1 MHFTEFNRYD
11 FIECDKEGNYYFDD
25 SYLFAVDANADAQY
39 QSEALWEINLNNLE
53 RGTLGDKDSPTTL
66 MRYWQLQDKA
76 HFPYA
81 RENVEYFQELINKG
95 SENKVPQA
103 TDDRSGDKNNST
115 TK

>member
-1 MHFTEFNRYD
+1 
-11 FIECDKEGNYYFDD
+11 
-25 SYLFAVDANADAQY
+25 
-39 QSEALWEINLNNLE
+39 
-53 RGTLGDKDSPTTL
+53 

-95 SENKVPQA
+95 SENKVPQT